1 MENGAAM
8 KPMTYG
14 RVYLWIPDPRSTL
27 DGHVTVSSVPLPR
40 LDPWVEGR
48 SRLWGRHVRVRNGG
62 EINAPLASKRGSRIV
77 PISDALPN
85 ADGDF
90 IFEPGRG
97 GGRIDKVN
105 WDGASASP
113 TEFLES
119 GVPFPEPEFRWR
131 YIQAAHFG
139 EVNTYFHL
147 DLIASYIDGLLR
159 QLGAPSLPRVTAV
172 VNAHHAVTER
182 AGIRDGLE
190 RGDRWLPFQGG
201 HYRLPA
207 EHYDLHEHEP
217 ISPDGEIHLGPGRN
231 LLQYGALVEAA
242 GGPYRANA
250 SHNAGIL
257 YHEYGHHIT
266 RHTADFRVNALR
278 SPTRQNNRKVA
289 IDEGT
294 CDYLA
299 ATMLGTPHIWAWHL
313 RHDDEVIHP
322 RSLVSSKTIA
332 DYDTSPAAD
341 AHANGTIWAAA
352 LWDLRTQ
359 LGRIEADGVRR
370 TDLMVVQALLLLG
383 QLMDTSSEKTV
394 NELRRLRKRFEIGA
408 GAMLQADEVLH
419 SGRHRELIRAAFSQR
434 GVEPQDI
441 REGQL
446 GRLVTHGFEHEE
458 RLSGAD

>member
-1 MENGAAM
+1 M
-8 KPMTYG
+8 KPMNCG
-14 RVYLWIPDPRSTL
+14 RVYLWIPDPQSTL
-27 DGHVTVSSVPLPR
+27 GGYVTVSRLPLPR
-40 LDPWVEGR
+40 LDSRVEGR
-48 SRLWGRHVRVRNGG
+48 SRLWGQHVRVRNAG
-62 EINAPLASKRGSRIV
+62 EMNAPLALKTGSRIV
-77 PISDALPN
+77 PIGDALPN

-97 GGRIDKVN
+97 GGRMDKVN
-105 WDGASASP
+105 WDGASGFPA
-113 TEFLES
+113 EFFES
-119 GVPFPEPEFRWR
+119 GVPFPESEFRWR

-147 DLIASYIDGLLR
+147 DLIAAYIEGLLR

-182 AGIRDGLE
+182 EGIRDGLE

-207 EHYDLHEHEP
+207 EHYDLQEHEP
-217 ISPDGEIHLGPGRN
+217 VSPEGEIHLGPGRN

-257 YHEYGHHIT
+257 YHEYGHHLT
-266 RHTADFRVNALR
+266 RHTADFRANALR

-289 IDEGT
+289 MDEGT
-294 CDYLA
+294 CDYFA

-322 RSLVSSKTIA
+322 RSLVSSKTMA

-352 LWDLRTQ
+352 LWDLRTK
-359 LGRIEADGVRR
+359 LRRIEADGVRG

-383 QLMDTSSEKTV
+383 QLRDTSGEKTV
-394 NELRRLRKRFEIGA
+394 NELRRLRKRFETGA
-408 GAMLQADEVLH
+408 AAMLQADEVLYA
-419 SGRHRELIRAAFSQR
+419 GRHRELIRASFSQR

-441 REGQL
+441 REWHPPG
-446 GRLVTHGFEHEE
+446 
-458 RLSGAD
+458 

>member
-1 MENGAAM
+1 MENGTAM
-8 KPMTYG
+8 KPVTYG

-27 DGHVTVSSVPLPR
+27 GGHVTVSSVPLSR
-40 LDPWVEGR
+40 LDTWVEGR
-48 SRLWGRHVRVRNGG
+48 TRLWGRHVRVRNGG
-62 EINAPLASKRGSRIV
+62 EINAPLGSKRGSRIV
-77 PISDALPN
+77 AISDALPN

-105 WDGASASP
+105 WDGAPACP
-113 TEFLES
+113 AEFLES

-147 DLIASYIDGLLR
+147 DLVAAYIDGLLR

-231 LLQYGALVEAA
+231 LLHYGALVEAA
-242 GGPYRANA
+242 GGAYRANA

-257 YHEYGHHIT
+257 YHEYGHHLT
-266 RHTADFRVNALR
+266 RHTADFRANALR

-294 CDYLA
+294 CDYFA

-322 RSLVSSKTIA
+322 RSLVSSKTMA

-359 LGRIEADGVRR
+359 LGRIEADGGRR

-383 QLMDTSSEKTV
+383 QLMDTSSERTV

-408 GAMLQADEVLH
+408 AAVLQADEALH
-419 SGRHRELIRAAFSQR
+419 SGRHRELIRASFSQR
-434 GVEPQDI
+434 GVEPRDI
-441 REGQL
+441 REWQL
-446 GRLVTHGFEHEE
+446 ARLVT
-458 RLSGAD
+458 

>member
-1 MENGAAM
+1 MGNSPAM
-8 KPMTYG
+8 KNIPRG
-14 RVYLWIPDPRSTL
+14 NVYLWIPDPRSTL
-27 DGHVTVSSVPLPR
+27 GGHVTVRSVLLPR
-40 LDPWVEGR
+40 LDTWNEGR
-48 SRLWGRHVRVRNGG
+48 GRLWGQHVRVRNGG
-62 EINAPLASKRGSRIV
+62 EINEPVPAEERTRIV
-77 PISDALPN
+77 SIGDAAPN
-85 ADGDF
+85 AEGDF
-90 IFEPGRG
+90 LFEQGRG

-113 TEFLES
+113 AEVIES
-119 GVPFPEPEFRWR
+119 GIPFPEPEFRWR

-147 DLIASYIDGLLR
+147 DHMAAYIDGLLG

-182 AGIRDGLE
+182 EGIRDGLE

-207 EHYDLHEHEP
+207 EHYDLQEHEP
-217 ISPDGEIHLGPGRN
+217 ISPDGEIQLGPGRN
-231 LLQYGALVEAA
+231 LLQYGALVEA
-242 GGPYRANA
+242 GGAPYRANA

-257 YHEYGHHIT
+257 YHEYGHHLT
-266 RHTADFRVNALR
+266 RHTADFRANALR

-289 IDEGT
+289 MDEGT
-294 CDYLA
+294 CDYFA

-313 RHDDEVIHP
+313 RHDDAVIHP
-322 RSLVSSKTIA
+322 RSLVSSKTMA

-383 QLMDTSSEKTV
+383 RLMDTSSEKTA

-408 GAMLQADEVLH
+408 AAMLHADEILH
-419 SGRHRELIRAAFSQR
+419 LGRYRELIRSSFSRR
-434 GVEPQDI
+434 GIEPQDI
-441 REGQL
+441 REWPSL
-446 GRLVTHGFEHEE
+446 TDSSEVR
-458 RLSGAD
+458 GADQ

>member
-1 MENGAAM
+1 MDGTAM

-14 RVYLWIPDPRSTL
+14 RVYLWIPDPRNTL
-27 DGHVTVSSVPLPR
+27 GGHVAVSRVPLPR
-40 LDPWVEGR
+40 LDTWVEGR

-62 EINAPLASKRGSRIV
+62 EINAPLVSNTGSRIV

-113 TEFLES
+113 AQFLES
-119 GVPFPEPEFRWR
+119 GVPFAEPEFRWR

-147 DLIASYIDGLLR
+147 DFIAAYIDGLLR

-182 AGIRDGLE
+182 EGIRDGLE

-242 GGPYRANA
+242 RGPYRANA

-257 YHEYGHHIT
+257 YHEYGHHLT
-266 RHTADFRVNALR
+266 RHTADFRANALR

-289 IDEGT
+289 MDEGT
-294 CDYLA
+294 CDYFA

-322 RSLVSSKTIA
+322 RSLVSSKTMA
-332 DYDTSPAAD
+332 DYDSSPAAD

-352 LWDLRTQ
+352 LWELRTQ

-370 TDLMVVQALLLLG
+370 TDLLVVQALLLLG
-383 QLMDTSSEKTV
+383 QLMDASGEKTV
-394 NELRRLRKRFEIGA
+394 NEVRRLRKRFEIGA
-408 GAMLQADEVLH
+408 AAMLQADEVLY
-419 SGRHRELIRAAFSQR
+419 SGRHRELIRASFSRR

-441 REGQL
+441 REWQPA
-446 GRLVTHGFEHEE
+446 RLVKYGFEHGEK
-458 RLSGAD
+458 LWGAD